1 MLSFLFL
8 YLADNLQKT
17 TQTCTLFP
25 MSKLYTNIK
34 IEELENSEV
43 EIKGEIPV
51 SAVEERRDDI
61 VKELLKT
68 AEFDGFRKGHVT
80 EAILVKNTGEP
91 AILHEVAEKILQES
105 YAEIVLE
112 NKLDAVGRPFVS
124 ITKLAPGNPIEFT
137 IKTALV
143 PKITLPDYKKIASGI
158 VKKNK
163 GETFE
168 VTEEEVEEVYKNI
181 KENKAK
187 IEKIEGDLPELTD
200 EDVKKLGDFKDLKDF
215 DVKLREN
222 MLKEKKM
229 KHKEQTR
236 IAISDAI
243 ILKSDIP
250 LPQIFVESELDK
262 IIGEL
267 KSRIQQMGLSFEDY
281 LTHAKKTEEDLRNDS
296 RDEAA
301 KRAKLQLVLNEITVK
316 EELKP
321 DEEKAKK
328 EVDHILS
335 HYKDAKRENVEAYVH
350 SMMTNEA
357 VFNLLET
364 E

>member
-1 MLSFLFL
+1 
-8 YLADNLQKT
+8 
-17 TQTCTLFP
+17 
-25 MSKLYTNIK
+25 MSKLYANIK
-34 IEELENSEV
+34 ISELPNSEV
-43 EIKGEIPV
+43 EITGEIT
-51 SAVEERRDDI
+51 VEATTDRRGGV
-61 VKELLKT
+61 VKTLLKD

-80 EAILVKNTGEP
+80 EAILVKNIGEP

-124 ITKLAPGNPIEFT
+124 ITKLATGNPIEFT
-137 IKTALV
+137 IKTALM

-163 GETFE
+163 GEKIE
-168 VTEEEVEEVYKNI
+168 VTEEEVGEVYKNI

-200 EDVKKLGDFKDLKDF
+200 EDVKKLGDFKDLADF

-222 MLKEKKM
+222 MLKEKETGQ
-229 KHKEQTR
+229 KEKLR
-236 IAISDAI
+236 ISIADAI
-243 ILKSDIP
+243 IEKSEIP
-250 LPQIFVESELDK
+250 LPQVFTEAEIDK
-262 IIGEL
+262 IVGEL

-281 LTHAKKTEEDLRNDS
+281 LSHAKKTEEDLRNDS
-296 RDEAA
+296 KVEAE
-301 KRAKLQLVLNEITVK
+301 KRAKLQLVLNEITIK
-316 EELKP
+316 EEIKP

-328 EVDHILS
+328 EIDHILE
-335 HYKDAKRENVEAYVH
+335 HHKDADRERVETYVH
-350 SMMTNEA
+350 SMLTNEA

-364 E
+364 K

>member
-1 MLSFLFL
+1 
-8 YLADNLQKT
+8 
-17 TQTCTLFP
+17 

-34 IEELENSEV
+34 VEELPNSEV
-43 EIKGEIPV
+43 QITGEITID
-51 SAVEERRDDI
+51 AVKERRGEV
-61 VKELLKT
+61 VKILLKD

-80 EAILVKNTGEP
+80 EAILVKNIGEP

-137 IKTALV
+137 IKTALM
-143 PKITLPDYKKIASGI
+143 PKITLPDYKKIAGGVI
-158 VKKNK
+158 KKSK
-163 GETFE
+163 GEKVE
-168 VTEEEVEEVYKNI
+168 VTEEEVAEVYKNI

-187 IEKIEGDLPELTD
+187 IEKIEGELPELTD
-200 EDVKKLGDFKDLKDF
+200 EDAKKLGDFKDLVDF
-215 DVKLREN
+215 DVRLREN
-222 MLKEKKM
+222 MLKEKEM
-229 KHKEQTR
+229 NQKEKLR
-236 IAISDAI
+236 ISIADAI
-243 ILKSDIP
+243 IEKSDIP
-250 LPQIFVESELDK
+250 LPQIFVDAEIDK
-262 IIGEL
+262 IVGEL
-267 KSRIQQMGLSFEDY
+267 KSRIEQMGLSFEDY
-281 LTHAKKTEEDLRNDS
+281 LSHAKKTEEDLRNDS
-296 RDEAA
+296 SEEAM

-328 EVDHILS
+328 EIDHILE
-335 HYKDAKRENVEAYVH
+335 HYKDADRSRVEAYVN
-350 SMMTNEA
+350 SMLTNEA